1 MNYRDYFRHI
11 EESAKQKESERSTEK
26 RLEEVADQ
34 LAERFG
40 VSPVRALRIVQ
51 ERLSEGPTKTLRE
64 WMEAKEDK
72 TKETKK
78 SVDSVIRRLKD
89 EADAPSVGD
98 TVKVQ
103 FDEGGRGTLTPRQEE
118 INGSEGVVKIRDPF
132 SRGSQRARY
141 TVEITET
148 DEPQTVNNLTP
159 GEVTRVS
166 DTES

>member
-1 MNYRDYFRHI
+1 MKYRDFFRHI
-11 EESAKQKESERSTEK
+11 QQSAKKEQSERSTEE
-26 RLEEVADQ
+26 R
-34 LAERFG
+34 LAEIADRLAEQFG
-40 VSPVRALRIVQ
+40 VSPVRALRVVQ
-51 ERLSEGPTKTLRE
+51 ERLSEGPTETLRE

-72 TKETKK
+72 TKQTKK

-89 EADAPSVGD
+89 EANAPSVGD

-103 FDEGGRGTLTPRQEE
+103 FDEEARGTLTPRQEE
-118 INGSEGVVKIRDPF
+118 INGAKGVVKIRDPF

-141 TVEITET
+141 TVEIAET